1 LSSAKPIAKVPRKS
15 AGLCVPFLYKIM
27 SKQEWEKAQ
36 AQGIYEG
43 SEVDRKDGFI
53 HLSTAH
59 QVRAT
64 AQKHFSGRAGLLL
77 VSVLE
82 KNIGKNLKWE
92 ASRGGDLFPHIYGT
106 LQLDAMSEAV
116 PLPLVNG
123 AHQFPEGLPK
133 CACSISASGRCARC
147 SIAWMQKQRMA

>member
-1 LSSAKPIAKVPRKS
+1 MVPRKS
-15 AGLCVPFLYKIM
+15 AGLKVPVLYKIM
-27 SKQEWEKAQ
+27 SKQEWETAQ

-64 AQKHFSGRAGLLL
+64 AEKHFSGKTDL
-77 VSVLE
+77 VLISVREESL
-82 KNIGKNLKWE
+82 GSSLKWE
-92 ASRGGDLFPHIYGT
+92 NSRGGDLFPHIYGQ
-106 LQLDAMSEAV
+106 LQLDAIGEAV

-123 AHQFPEGLPK
+123 VHQFPAGLP
-133 CACSISASGRCARC
+133 
-147 SIAWMQKQRMA
+147 